1 MTDHGS
7 DRNKMPSPP
16 PGYQAIPRGVLL
28 GNPFKI
34 ILFPSGFCL
43 TVLWASD
50 VQVGALISHLCGPI
64 CQQQLHLC
72 SGVILEA
79 EGQLQGL
86 QPRNFLWTEAL
97 SLQFWGDVIQEFFS
111 SNTYALLFWM
121 AVTFSWLGLRTQ
133 SYFILIMTCISVTPV
148 SLASNMTPRPQSYF
162 KLFGA
167 LRVQ

>member
-1 MTDHGS
+1 MWFSTSCLLLSRQKDTQMPPPPSPSVTMTDQGS

-16 PGYQAIPRGVLL
+16 PGYQAIPKGILL

-79 EGQLQGL
+79 EGQLQRL

-97 SLQFWGDVIQEFFS
+97 SLQFWGDVIKDFFS

-121 AVTFSWLGLRTQ
+121 AVINFE
-133 SYFILIMTCISVTPV
+133 
-148 SLASNMTPRPQSYF
+148 LA
-162 KLFGA
+162 
-167 LRVQ
+167 